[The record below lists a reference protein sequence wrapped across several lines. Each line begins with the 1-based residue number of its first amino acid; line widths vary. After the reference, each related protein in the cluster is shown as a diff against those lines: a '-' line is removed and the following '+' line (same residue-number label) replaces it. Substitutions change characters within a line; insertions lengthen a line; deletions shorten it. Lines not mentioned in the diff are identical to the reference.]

1 MEVIV
6 FFFLKINIAK
16 SKDIFRVSKDF
27 AEAHGDPAALEN
39 STRLAW
45 YHAILKGWDDVKK
58 MTIN

>member
-45 YHAILKGWDDVKK
+45 YHAILKG
-58 MTIN
+58 